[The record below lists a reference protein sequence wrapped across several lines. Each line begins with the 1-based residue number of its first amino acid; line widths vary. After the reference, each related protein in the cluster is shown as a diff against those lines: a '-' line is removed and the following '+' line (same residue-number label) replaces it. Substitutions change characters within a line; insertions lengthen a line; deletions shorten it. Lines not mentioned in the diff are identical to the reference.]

1 MTLDL
6 IPAPLL
12 AVIAAACFG
21 AAIVVSKPA
30 LHEIPPLAGTL
41 VSIPTTTLF
50 LWLLSPFLL
59 DLENFQF
66 SAAVV
71 FMAVGI
77 FFPALVSFLN
87 FEANR
92 RMGPT
97 ISSTLSSTAPI
108 FAVLGAL
115 IFLHEQLTLYQALAL
130 AAIVAGVMLLS
141 MDGKDRPRQWP
152 LWALLFPLGCGFF
165 RGLAQAGIKYGLL
178 IWHNIFA
185 ALLIGYT
192 MSSLALLAANALTGN
207 VKRKIYRRGIVA
219 RLWCVG
225 GLNGTGMLFSYVAL
239 RNGQVTQI
247 APILAS
253 YPLFTFFLSAL
264 FLRDERATLHVSA
277 GVLMTVAGIV
287 AMSLH

>member
-1 MTLDL
+1 MTLDF

-12 AVIAAACFG
+12 AVFGAACFG

-41 VSIPTTTLF
+41 VSIPTTTFF

-59 DLENFQF
+59 DLDNFQV
-66 SAAVV
+66 SAVAVFV
-71 FMAVGI
+71 AVGI

-87 FEANR
+87 FEANK

-115 IFLHEQLTLYQALAL
+115 IFLHERLTLYQALAL
-130 AAIVAGVMLLS
+130 AVIVAGVMLLS
-141 MDGKDRPRQWP
+141 MGGKDRRRHWP
-152 LWALLFPLGCGFF
+152 LWALLFPIGAAFF
-165 RGLAQAGIKYGLL
+165 RGLAQAGIRYGLL
-178 IWHNIFA
+178 IWQNIFA

-192 MSSLALLAANALTGN
+192 VSSLALLAANTVTGR
-207 VKRKIYRRGIVA
+207 VEWRMYRRGIVV
-219 RLWCVG
+219 RFWCVG
-225 GLNGTGMLFSYVAL
+225 GLNGAGMLFSYVAL
-239 RNGQVTQI
+239 RHGQVTQI

-253 YPLFTFFLSAL
+253 FPLFTFFLSAL
-264 FLRDERATLHVSA
+264 FLRDERVTLHVAA
-277 GVLMTVAGIV
+277 GVLMTVAGVI

>member
-1 MTLDL
+1 MTLDF

-12 AVIAAACFG
+12 AVLAAACFG

-30 LHEIPPLAGTL
+30 LNEIPPLAGTL
-41 VSIPTTTLF
+41 VSIPTTTFF

-59 DLENFQF
+59 DLDNFQV
-66 SAAVV
+66 SAVAVFV
-71 FMAVGI
+71 AVGI

-87 FEANR
+87 FEANK

-115 IFLHEQLTLYQALAL
+115 IFLHERLTLYQALAL
-130 AAIVAGVMLLS
+130 AVIVAGVMLLS
-141 MDGKDRPRQWP
+141 MGGKDRRRHWP
-152 LWALLFPLGCGFF
+152 LWALLFPIGAAFF
-165 RGLAQAGIKYGLL
+165 RGLAQAGIRYGLL
-178 IWHNIFA
+178 IWQNIFA

-192 MSSLALLAANALTGN
+192 MSSLALLAANATTGT
-207 VKRKIYRRGIVA
+207 VERRMYRRGIVV
-219 RLWCVG
+219 RFWCVG
-225 GLNGTGMLFSYVAL
+225 GLNGAGMLFSYVAL

-253 YPLFTFFLSAL
+253 FPLFTFFL
-264 FLRDERATLHVSA
+264 
-277 GVLMTVAGIV
+277 
-287 AMSLH
+287 